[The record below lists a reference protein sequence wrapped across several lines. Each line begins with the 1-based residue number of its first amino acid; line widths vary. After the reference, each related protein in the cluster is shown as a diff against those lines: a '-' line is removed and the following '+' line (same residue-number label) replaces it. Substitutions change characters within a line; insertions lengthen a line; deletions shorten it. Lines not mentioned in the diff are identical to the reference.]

1 MNNAGKLKEKEIE
14 DNKQS
19 PGEKI
24 YAIAQNRELSW
35 LKFNERVLRIAL
47 DPLVPLYEKLKFI
60 SIFVSN
66 LTEFYMIRVGSLT
79 DQSLLKN
86 PENDN
91 KTGMSPKEQLN
102 AIFKETKDL
111 SKVKDQIYFSVSQAM
126 KEWGIWEAHI
136 EDLSKTDLREVQ
148 SHYRHNIEPILSPMI
163 IDTYHPFPFIENQQ
177 FCVVAEISNEM
188 GEKIALLPIPKY
200 LKPILHFKNAH
211 GIKYILTEQIIKY
224 YFQDIYHDWQVKN
237 TAIICVTRNAD
248 LTMESEILDEDLDY
262 KDSMKKIL
270 KKRNRLQP
278 VRLETDTLLSK
289 KLQEFLCRNL
299 NIEPKQIFVVK
310 SPMKMKYVFD
320 LSAYMSSAELGS
332 LSFYKFEPQIN
343 PHLNMSKPLL
353 PQIKSKDIMF
363 IYPYEDIGQFV
374 ELLNQAAEDPDV
386 LSIKITIYRLASNSK
401 IAYNLMKAA
410 ENGKEVTVLMELRAR
425 FDEQNNID
433 YSDEFIKSG
442 INVIYGIE
450 NFKCHSKICL
460 ITKKG
465 ENGIEY
471 ITQVGTGN
479 YNESTSK
486 QYTDISLIT
495 ADSIIAKD
503 AVDFFNDMQMGDLN
517 GEYKKLLVAPHTLKP
532 KLLELMDEEIKK
544 GKDGRIFFKCN
555 SLTDKEFILKLSEA
569 SQQGVDVKLLIRG
582 ICCLVPGIKGLT
594 DNIEVRSIVGRY
606 LEHPRIYIFG
616 EGEDAKYYISS
627 ADLMTRNTTR
637 RVEVAAP
644 VEDEKLKRKLR
655 HYVEYQWRDNQK
667 ARVLL
672 SNKNYDRIYSEDAMS
687 SLSSQDY
694 MMEYAISKVTDYKEE
709 ERKEEKKTFFQKIA
723 AIFKK

>member
-111 SKVKDQIYFSVSQAM
+111 LKVKDQIYFSVSQAM

-200 LKPILHFKNAH
+200 LKSILHFKNAH

-320 LSAYMSSAELGS
+320 LSAYMSSAELES

-544 GKDGRIFFKCN
+544 GKDGRIFIKCN

-569 SQQGVDVKLLIRG
+569 SQHGVEVRMIIRG

-655 HYVEYQWRDNQK
+655 HYIDYQWRDNQK

>member
-14 DNKQS
+14 YSEQT

-111 SKVKDQIYFSVSQAM
+111 LKVKDQIYFSVSQAM

-148 SHYRHNIEPILSPMI
+148 SHYRHNIEPVLSPMI

-320 LSAYMSSAELGS
+320 LSAYMSSAELES

-503 AVDFFNDMQMGDLN
+503 AVDFFNDMQMGNLT

-569 SQQGVDVKLLIRG
+569 SQQGVDVRMIIRG

>member
-278 VRLETDTLLSK
+278 VRLETDTPLSK

-320 LSAYMSSAELGS
+320 LSAYMSSAELES

-495 ADSIIAKD
+495 ADKVIAKD

-569 SQQGVDVKLLIRG
+569 SQHSVDVKLLIRG

>member
-1 MNNAGKLKEKEIE
+1 MNNAGKLKEKEIK
-14 DNKQS
+14 DSKQL

-24 YAIAQNRELSW
+24 YAIAQNREISW

-47 DPLVPLYEKLKFI
+47 DPLVPLYEKLKYI

-102 AIFKETKDL
+102 AIYKETKDL
-111 SKVKDQIYFSVSQAM
+111 LKVKDQIYFSVSQAM
-126 KEWGIWEAHI
+126 KEWGIWEARI

-148 SHYRHNIEPILSPMI
+148 SHYRHNIEPVLSPMI

-200 LKPILHFKNAH
+200 LKPILHFKNAN

-224 YFQDIYHDWQVKN
+224 YFRDIYHDWQVKN

-278 VRLETDTLLSK
+278 VRLETDTPLSK
-289 KLQEFLCRNL
+289 KMQEFLCHNL
-299 NIEPKQIFVVK
+299 NIEAKQIFVVK

-320 LSAYMSSAELGS
+320 LTTYMSPAEIES

-343 PHLNMSKPLL
+343 PHLDMSKPLL

-386 LSIKITIYRLASNSK
+386 LSIKITIYRLDTNSK
-401 IAYNLMKAA
+401 IAYNLIKAA

-425 FDEQNNID
+425 FDEQNNIY
-433 YSDEFIKSG
+433 YSDEFIKAG

-465 ENGIEY
+465 EGGIEY

-479 YNESTSK
+479 YNETTSK
-486 QYTDISLIT
+486 EYTDISLIT
-495 ADSIIAKD
+495 ADKDIAKD

-517 GEYKKLLVAPHTLKP
+517 GEYRKLLVAPHTLKP
-532 KLLELMDEEIKK
+532 KLLEMIDQEIKK

-569 SQQGVDVKLLIRG
+569 SQHGVEVKLLIRG

-594 DNIEVRSIVGRY
+594 DNIEVRSIVGRF
-606 LEHPRIYIFG
+606 LEHGRIYIFG

-637 RVEVAAP
+637 RVEVTAP
-644 VEDEKLKRKLR
+644 VEGEKLKRKIR
-655 HYVEYQWRDNQK
+655 HYLDYQWRDNQK

-672 SNKNYDRIYSEDAMS
+672 SNKNYDRIYLEDALP

-709 ERKEEKKTFFQKIA
+709 ERQEEKKTIFQKIA

>member
-200 LKPILHFKNAH
+200 LKPILHFKNAN

-320 LSAYMSSAELGS
+320 LSAYMSSAELES

-386 LSIKITIYRLASNSK
+386 LSIKITIYRLDTNSK

-569 SQQGVDVKLLIRG
+569 SQQSVDVKLLIRG

-655 HYVEYQWRDNQK
+655 HYIDYQWRDNQK

-672 SNKNYDRIYSEDAMS
+672 SNKNYDRIYSEDALS

>member
-14 DNKQS
+14 DGKQAS
-19 PGEKI
+19 GEKI

-111 SKVKDQIYFSVSQAM
+111 LKVKDQIYFSVSQAM
-126 KEWGIWEAHI
+126 KEWGIWESHI
-136 EDLSKTDLREVQ
+136 EDLAKTDLREVQ
-148 SHYRHNIEPILSPMI
+148 SHYRHNIEPVLSPMI

-200 LKPILHFKNAH
+200 LKPILHFKNAK

-278 VRLETDTLLSK
+278 VRLETDTPLSK
-289 KLQEFLCRNL
+289 KLQEFLCSNL

-310 SPMKMKYVFD
+310 SPMIMKYVFD
-320 LSAYMSSAELGS
+320 LPAYMSPAEIES
-332 LSFYKFEPQIN
+332 LSFYKFEPQVN

-386 LSIKITIYRLASNSK
+386 LSIKMTIYRLASNSK

-425 FDEQNNID
+425 FDEQNNIN
-433 YSDEFIKSG
+433 YADEFIKAG

-450 NFKCHSKICL
+450 NYKCHSKICL

-465 ENGIEY
+465 EGGIEY

-486 QYTDISLIT
+486 QYTDISLVT
-495 ADSIIAKD
+495 ADKVIAKD
-503 AVDFFNDMQMGDLN
+503 AIDFFNDMQMGNLT

-532 KLLELMDEEIKK
+532 KLLAMMDEEIKK

-555 SLTDKEFILKLSEA
+555 SLTDKDFILKLSEA
-569 SQQGVDVKLLIRG
+569 SQNGVEVRLIIRG

-606 LEHPRIYIFG
+606 LEHPRVYIFG
-616 EGEDAKYYISS
+616 EGENAKYFISS

-637 RVEVAAP
+637 RVEVTAP
-644 VEDEKLKRKLR
+644 VEDEKLKRKIR
-655 HYVEYQWRDNQK
+655 HYMDYQWRDNQK

-672 SNKNYDRIYSEDAMS
+672 PNKNYGRVYSDDDSA

-709 ERKEEKKTFFQKIA
+709 ERQEEKKTFFQKIA
-723 AIFKK
+723 SFFK

>member
-1 MNNAGKLKEKEIE
+1 MNNAGKLKEKEIK
-14 DNKQS
+14 DSKQL

-24 YAIAQNRELSW
+24 YAIAQNREISW

-47 DPLVPLYEKLKFI
+47 DPLVPLYEKLKYI

-79 DQSLLKN
+79 DQSPLKN

-102 AIFKETKDL
+102 AIYKETKDL
-111 SKVKDQIYFSVSQAM
+111 LKVKDQIYFSVSQAM
-126 KEWGIWEAHI
+126 KEWGIWEARI

-148 SHYRHNIEPILSPMI
+148 SHYRHNIEPVLSPMI

-200 LKPILHFKNAH
+200 LKPILHFKNAN

-224 YFQDIYHDWQVKN
+224 YFRDIYHDWQVKN

-278 VRLETDTLLSK
+278 VRLETDTPLSK
-289 KLQEFLCRNL
+289 KMQEFLCHNL

-320 LSAYMSSAELGS
+320 LTTYMSPAEIES

-343 PHLNMSKPLL
+343 PHLDMSKPLL

-386 LSIKITIYRLASNSK
+386 LSIKITIYRLDTNSK
-401 IAYNLMKAA
+401 IAYNLIKAA

-425 FDEQNNID
+425 FDEQNNIY
-433 YSDEFIKSG
+433 YSDEFIKAG

-465 ENGIEY
+465 EGGIEY

-479 YNESTSK
+479 YNETTSK
-486 QYTDISLIT
+486 EYTDISLIT
-495 ADSIIAKD
+495 ADKDVAKD

-517 GEYKKLLVAPHTLKP
+517 GEYRKLLIAPHTLKP
-532 KLLELMDEEIKK
+532 KLLEMIDQEIKK

-569 SQQGVDVKLLIRG
+569 SQHGVEVKLLIRG

-594 DNIEVRSIVGRY
+594 DNIEVRSIVGRF
-606 LEHPRIYIFG
+606 LEHGRIYIFG
-616 EGEDAKYYISS
+616 EGENAKYYISS

-637 RVEVAAP
+637 RVEVTAP
-644 VEDEKLKRKLR
+644 VEDEKLKRKIR
-655 HYVEYQWRDNQK
+655 HYLDYQWRDNQK

-672 SNKNYDRIYSEDAMS
+672 SNKNYDRIYLEDTLP

-709 ERKEEKKTFFQKIA
+709 ERQEEKKTIFQKIA